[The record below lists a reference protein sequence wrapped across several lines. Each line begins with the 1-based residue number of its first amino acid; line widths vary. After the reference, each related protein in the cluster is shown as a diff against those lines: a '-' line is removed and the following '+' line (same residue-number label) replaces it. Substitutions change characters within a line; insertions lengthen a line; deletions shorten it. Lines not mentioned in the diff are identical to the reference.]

1 MLDQLDDNDTQ
12 QQTPDVAPTADKESL
27 DEIAQDFKDNKVKT
41 EESSAAANDANQQK
55 D

>member
-1 MLDQLDDNDTQ
+1 MLDQLDDIDDTQ
-12 QQTPDVAPTADKESL
+12 QQTPDQPTADKESL

-41 EESSAAANDANQQK
+41 EESSVAANDANQQK